1 MPLVDQPFADT
12 FSFVRGWTASYLDQ
26 AGEAAVAAANVPRF
40 DHDASGAPRGLLLEG
55 SPERWHPDRLQVED
69 GDWAVAGGT
78 VLHIFE
84 TPAGETRQNAWYAKA
99 DPKSA
104 VDACL
109 SAKGRHQLIA
119 YVPGYLRNRGG
130 YVRWRRRDYA
140 LGGILLSEPGIA
152 IGAADNIPLLEG

>member
-12 FSFVRGWTASYLDQ
+12 FSFARLRIAAYVDAAGDAAS
-26 AGEAAVAAANVPRF
+26 AAKNAPRF
-40 DHDASGAPRGLLLEG
+40 DHDVDGAPRGLLIEG
-55 SPERWHPDRLQVED
+55 RPDHWRPDRLQVED
-69 GDWAVAGGT
+69 GDWAVPGGT

-84 TPAGETRQNAWYAKA
+84 TPQGETRQTAWYAQT
-99 DPKSA
+99 DPKGA

-109 SAKGRHQLIA
+109 GAKGRHQLIA

-130 YVRWRRRDYA
+130 YVRWRRRTFD

-152 IGAADNIPLLEG
+152 IGAADTIHLLEG